1 MRNATWFSLNRQANT
16 DKNEKSPMNA
26 TFHLLGITDVW
37 QLIIAT
43 MVFLMLPGPGTFC
56 VLTCTAKH
64 GLRGGFASLAGL
76 MLGDALLMLLAALG
90 VAALL
95 QAHPVL
101 FKALQY
107 LGAAYLAYLGS
118 RLLFAKSGT
127 AEAVVP
133 FSNAADFRRGFLVT
147 IINPKAIVFY
157 MAFFPL
163 FINPTT
169 HQGSATFVVM
179 GAIISCC
186 TLLYGSL
193 LIMIGNAAAVRLK
206 KDKRIASLASKAAGI
221 FLVGFGIKL
230 TTN

>member
-1 MRNATWFSLNRQANT
+1 MNQAL
-16 DKNEKSPMNA
+16 
-26 TFHLLGITDVW
+26 HLLGITDAW
-37 QLIIAT
+37 QLIAAT

-56 VLTCTAKH
+56 VLTCTAQR

-76 MLGDALLMLLAALG
+76 MLGDTVLMLLAAIG

-95 QAHPVL
+95 QANPVL
-101 FKALQY
+101 FKGLQY
-107 LGAAYLAYLGS
+107 LGAAYLAYLGL
-118 RLLFAKSGT
+118 RLLFAKGDGT
-127 AEAVVP
+127 AATVP
-133 FSNAADFRRGFLVT
+133 FSNLADFRRGFLVT

-163 FINPTT
+163 FIDPGT
-169 HQGSATFVVM
+169 HQGSVTFLTM
-179 GAIISCC
+179 AAIISSC

-193 LIMIGNAAAVRLK
+193 LVLAGNAAAVRLK
-206 KDKRIASLASKAAGI
+206 RDRRIASMASKAAGL